1 MFKEHFFPTG
11 TSIGISAFQ
20 LHQNEAVFHDASTF
34 SPSRWEDPNNAMLT
48 HFFAF
53 GKGTRT
59 CIAQSLAMSA
69 VTLATLKL
77 AQSDLLRGAT
87 AMEDRIEIIE
97 WFNSK
102 VKGEK
107 VTIKFAQV

>member
-1 MFKEHFFPTG
+1 MFQNA
-11 TSIGISAFQ
+11 SAFYP
-20 LHQNEAVFHDASTF
+20 D
-34 SPSRWEDPNNAMLT
+34 RWEDPNDAMLA

-87 AMEDRIEIIE
+87 VMNDRIEIIQ

-102 VKGEK
+102 VKGEQIP
-107 VTIKFAQV
+107 IKFAQV